1 MCLNLPNRL
10 VRAASTVAIAAVLS
24 LAAFSGCSSGPELS
38 NVTYED
44 LYDIGREALET
55 SNYLLAIEAFRR
67 LTAESPLHESAD
79 DALIGLGDA
88 YRETEDYAT
97 AEAEYRR
104 LLSDYPR
111 SPLVPEAEY
120 KIGLAYQ
127 EQSLPSPLDQ
137 GMTHR
142 AIEQYWRFLDL
153 YPDSDLADD
162 ARDRIL
168 ELRTKLAEK
177 TFDSAELYLKLHEPE
192 AARVYAESVV
202 SDYPNTVWAPRA
214 LLLAA
219 RSHHVVGENA
229 QALEYYQRLME
240 LYPDSAEAGA
250 AARESEGL

>member
-10 VRAASTVAIAAVLS
+10 VRSASAVAVVAVLA
-24 LAAFSGCSSGPELS
+24 LAVFSGCSSGPDLGS
-38 NVTYED
+38 ATYEG

-55 SNYLLAIEAFRR
+55 GNYLLAIEAFRR

-79 DALIGLGDA
+79 DAVIGLGDA

-111 SPLVPEAEY
+111 SPLVQEAEY
-120 KIGLAYQ
+120 KIGLTYQ

-142 AIEQYWRFLDL
+142 AIDQYRRFLDL
-153 YPDSDLADD
+153 YPGSDLAND

-168 ELRTKLAEK
+168 ELRTKLAAK
-177 TFDSAELYLKLHEPE
+177 TFHSAELYLKLRAPE

-202 SDYPNTVWAPRA
+202 SEYPETVWAPRA

-219 RSHHVVGENA
+219 RSHYVVGENA
-229 QALEYYQRLME
+229 EALEYYQRVME
-240 LYPDSAEAGA
+240 LYPDSEDA
-250 AARESEGL
+250 AAAASESEGL